1 MLSRQPP
8 VTDDTTAAFEFDDE
22 AVSVIGRGEDHDA
35 LS

>member
-8 VTDDTTAAFEFDDE
+8 VTDDTTAGFEFDE
-22 AVSVIGRGEDHDA
+22 AVSVIGKGEDHDA